1 MGCGSI
7 DLRVDGKVFKQENIE
22 LDINNIYKNKEL
34 NQAQSLIK
42 LITILRNNIIYE
54 FDNLI
59 FITGACLFKN
69 PDMSHCTKCILFKI
83 CSESEGDI
91 RKTEFIYNEDLPF
104 FKLDNMEKFSQ
115 ETNDLIS
122 KLFAFIG
129 KLRDYKIILRHLD
142 KEMPKLMY
150 IVFENNNKISKEN
163 IDKINKAILLFKNL
177 SDFRIKIIKQYKNQI
192 SDLAMGNIDFYNQ
205 INTIG
210 KLAYENNITDIYEI
224 AMLCKKNI
232 KENKNSKFHNKE
244 EWEMYNDINGAK
256 KNMEKKLQSEKFE
269 DVNSPLLR
277 FSQISISTKES
288 DYNENDK
295 KESLLHK

>member
-7 DLRVDGKVFKQENIE
+7 DLRVDGKVIKQENIE

-34 NQAQSLIK
+34 SQAQSLIK

-104 FKLDNMEKFSQ
+104 FKIDNMEKFSQ

-210 KLAYENNITDIYEI
+210 KLAYEKNITDIYEI
-224 AMLCKKNI
+224 VMLCKKNI
-232 KENKNSKFHNKE
+232 KENKNSIHHNKG

-269 DVNSPLLR
+269 DVNSPLLNKN
-277 FSQISISTKES
+277 TKES
-288 DYNENDK
+288 DYNNENDK
-295 KESLLHK
+295 K

>member
-7 DLRVDGKVFKQENIE
+7 DLRVDGKVIKQENIE

-34 NQAQSLIK
+34 SQAQSLIK

-104 FKLDNMEKFSQ
+104 FKIDNMEKFSQ

-210 KLAYENNITDIYEI
+210 KLAYEKNITDIYEI
-224 AMLCKKNI
+224 VMLCKKNI
-232 KENKNSKFHNKE
+232 KENKNSIHHNKG

-256 KNMEKKLQSEKFE
+256 KNMEKKLQIEKFE
-269 DVNSPLLR
+269 DVNSPLLNKN
-277 FSQISISTKES
+277 TKES
-288 DYNENDK
+288 DYNNENDK
-295 KESLLHK
+295 K

>member
-7 DLRVDGKVFKQENIE
+7 DLRVDGKVIKQENIE

-104 FKLDNMEKFSQ
+104 FKIDNMEKFSQ

-210 KLAYENNITDIYEI
+210 KLAYEKNITDIYEI
-224 AMLCKKNI
+224 VMLCKKNI
-232 KENKNSKFHNKE
+232 KENKNSIHHNKE

-269 DVNSPLLR
+269 DVNPPLLG
-277 FSQISISTKES
+277 FSRISISTKES
-288 DYNENDK
+288 DYNNENDK
-295 KESLLHK
+295 K

>member
-7 DLRVDGKVFKQENIE
+7 DLRVDGKVIKQENIE

-104 FKLDNMEKFSQ
+104 FKIDNMEKFSQ

-210 KLAYENNITDIYEI
+210 KLAYEKNITDIYEI
-224 AMLCKKNI
+224 VMLCKKNI
-232 KENKNSKFHNKE
+232 KENKNSIHHNKE

-269 DVNSPLLR
+269 DVHPPLLG
-277 FSQISISTKES
+277 FSPISISTKES
-288 DYNENDK
+288 DYNNENDK
-295 KESLLHK
+295 K

>member
-1 MGCGSI
+1 MGCGSV
-7 DLRVDGKVFKQENIE
+7 DLRMDGKVFRQEKIE
-22 LDINNIYKNKEL
+22 LDINNIYKSKEL
-34 NQAQSLIK
+34 SQAQLLIN

-83 CSESEGDI
+83 CSESKGDI
-91 RKTEFIYNEDLPF
+91 KNTEFIYNEDLPF
-104 FKLDNMEKFSQ
+104 FKLNKMEDFSQ

-122 KLFAFIG
+122 KLFDFIG
-129 KLRDYKIILRHLD
+129 KLRDYKIILRQLD
-142 KEMPKLMY
+142 KEIPKLMY

-177 SDFRIKIIKQYKNQI
+177 SDFRTKIIKQYKNQI
-192 SDLAMGNIDFYNQ
+192 SDLAIGNSDFYNQ

-210 KLAYENNITDIYEI
+210 KLAYEKKITDVYEI

-232 KENKNSKFHNKE
+232 KENKAFNCNNRE
-244 EWEMYNDINGAK
+244 EWEMHNDINGAK

-269 DVNSPLLR
+269 KVDSPLLR
-277 FSQISISTKES
+277 SSLINTKES
-288 DYNENDK
+288 DYNNENDK
-295 KESLLHK
+295 KESLFQK

>member
-7 DLRVDGKVFKQENIE
+7 DLRMDGKVFRQENIE
-22 LDINNIYKNKEL
+22 LDINNLYKSKEL
-34 NQAQSLIK
+34 SQAQLLIN

-69 PDMSHCTKCILFKI
+69 PDMSHCIKCILFKI

-91 RKTEFIYNEDLPF
+91 KNTEFIYNEDLPF
-104 FKLDNMEKFSQ
+104 FKLNKMEKFSQ
-115 ETNDLIS
+115 ETKDLIS
-122 KLFAFIG
+122 KLFDFIG

-142 KEMPKLMY
+142 KEIPKLMY

-177 SDFRIKIIKQYKNQI
+177 SDLRIKIIKQYKNQI
-192 SDLAMGNIDFYNQ
+192 SDLAMGNSDFYNQ

-210 KLAYENNITDIYEI
+210 KLAYEKNITDIYEI
-224 AMLCKKNI
+224 AMLCKKY
-232 KENKNSKFHNKE
+232 KRK
-244 EWEMYNDINGAK
+244 
-256 KNMEKKLQSEKFE
+256 
-269 DVNSPLLR
+269 
-277 FSQISISTKES
+277 
-288 DYNENDK
+288 
-295 KESLLHK
+295 

>member
-7 DLRVDGKVFKQENIE
+7 DLRVDGKVIKQENIE

-104 FKLDNMEKFSQ
+104 FKIDNMEKFSQ

-210 KLAYENNITDIYEI
+210 KLAYEKNITDIYEI
-224 AMLCKKNI
+224 VMLCKKNI
-232 KENKNSKFHNKE
+232 KENKNSIHHNKG

-269 DVNSPLLR
+269 DVHPPLLG
-277 FSQISISTKES
+277 FSPISISTKES
-288 DYNENDK
+288 DYNNENDK
-295 KESLLHK
+295 K

>member
-7 DLRVDGKVFKQENIE
+7 DLRVDGKVIKQENIE

-104 FKLDNMEKFSQ
+104 FKIDNMEKFSQ

-210 KLAYENNITDIYEI
+210 KLAYEKNITDIYEI
-224 AMLCKKNI
+224 VMLCKKNI
-232 KENKNSKFHNKE
+232 KENKNSIHHNKG

-269 DVNSPLLR
+269 DVNSPLLNKN
-277 FSQISISTKES
+277 TKES
-288 DYNENDK
+288 DYNNENDK
-295 KESLLHK
+295 K